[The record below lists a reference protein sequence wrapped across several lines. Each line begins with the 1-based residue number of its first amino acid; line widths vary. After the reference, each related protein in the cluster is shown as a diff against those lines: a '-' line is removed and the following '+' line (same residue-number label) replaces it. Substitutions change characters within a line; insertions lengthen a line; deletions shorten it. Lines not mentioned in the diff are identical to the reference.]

1 MFMKNRL
8 LKLFLITLLV
18 SISGLYAQI
27 ANNVKVIR
35 HPGEL
40 ENIQIPLNC
49 KWDYF
54 DSEFINPKY
63 FYDNG
68 EDASLSEYK
77 GKRVQLP
84 YALEG
89 KTGFATYHCRIE
101 NLRTDVEYSMILY
114 KSIYGSADIY
124 SNGKCIF
131 KSSTTSGSA
140 ETGRKSLRHIRPIIF
155 SADKNGVVDLV
166 IHISNYDIAR
176 GGILLVPKITTAHN
190 MNKVILKNIAFESI
204 LAGVLIML
212 SFYNLIIFLL
222 NRNQKMYLYLAL
234 LSFDLIISSCT
245 LDFSLLSYF
254 SADWQT
260 GLHFKIVLVSLSLII
275 PLYNLYAVNLYG
287 IKFKYNWIVVLVD
300 FLVPLYFAV
309 FPILYTSQNVIF
321 AMSILYLNSLYL
333 CWLILKNSKSP
344 RMLYSFNVVIIILML
359 LTALYGLLLGQYESE
374 GNSGILLF
382 KAAIM
387 CFAVAQSSLAGIK
400 RDILSRENKNKLN
413 QYEKFNESYKRFVP
427 EQIINYLQVENADG
441 VKSGDNVICEGMIL
455 TACMRTNLESGV
467 AIKEEKLFVMLER
480 YYEGIINIVKM
491 YGGFFTKTAGK
502 NFAIIFT
509 EKNDNIVRC
518 GVAIQRY
525 VNAIN
530 AELEIKQRLII
541 KTDMAIH
548 TSKIALGL
556 VGNDKHLSTCECSA
570 GIAEAMQICE
580 MNKFVGSNILISEQA
595 LDYCRSYMESMF
607 EGVVIEIHG
616 VKSLVYKVIPF
627 DSANAN
633 IEFLP
638 GEES

>member
-1 MFMKNRL
+1 MKTRYF
-8 LKLFLITLLV
+8 KLFLITLLV
-18 SISGLYAQI
+18 SISCSYAQI
-27 ANNVKVIR
+27 SNNVKVVR
-35 HPGEL
+35 HPSEL
-40 ENIQIPLNC
+40 ETVQIPLNC

-54 DSEFINPKY
+54 DSEFINPSY

-68 EDASLSEYK
+68 EDASLSEYN

-101 NLRTDVEYSMILY
+101 NLHTDVEYSMILY
-114 KSIYGSADIY
+114 KSIYGSADVFI
-124 SNGKCIF
+124 NGKCIF

-140 ETGRKSLRHIRPIIF
+140 ETGKKSLRHIRPIIF
-155 SADKNGVVDLV
+155 SADKDGVVDLV

-176 GGILLVPKITTAHN
+176 GGILLVPKITTAYN
-190 MNKVILKNIAFESI
+190 MSKVVLKNIAFEAI
-204 LAGVLIML
+204 IAGVLIML
-212 SFYNLIIFLL
+212 SLYNLIIFLL

-309 FPILYTSQNVIF
+309 YPILYTTQKVTI
-321 AMSILYLNSLYL
+321 AMIILYFNSLYL

-344 RMLYSFNVVIIILML
+344 KMLYTFNVVIIILML
-359 LTALYGLLLGQYESE
+359 ITALYGLLIGQYESE
-374 GNSGILLF
+374 GNSGIFLF
-382 KAAIM
+382 KIAIM

-400 RDILSRENKNKLN
+400 RDLLSRENKNKLD

-427 EQIINYLQVENADG
+427 EQIISYLQVENAGG
-441 VKSGDNVICEGMIL
+441 VKAGDNAICDGMIL
-455 TACMRTNLESGV
+455 TACMRTNMESGV
-467 AIKEEKLFVMLER
+467 AIKDEKLFLLMEK

-491 YGGFFTKTAGK
+491 HGGFFAKMAGK
-502 NFAIIFT
+502 NFVIIFT

-530 AELEIKQRLII
+530 AEHELKQRLLV
-541 KTDMAIH
+541 KVDMAIH

-556 VGNDKHLSTCECSA
+556 VGNDKHLTTCECSS
-570 GIAEAMQICE
+570 GIAEAIQICG
-580 MNKFVGSNILISEQA
+580 MNKYVGSNILISEQA

-607 EGVVIEIHG
+607 EGVIIEIHG
-616 VKSLVYKVIPF
+616 VKTLVYKVIPF
-627 DSANAN
+627 ESANAN
-633 IEFLP
+633 IDFLP